1 MKIKK
6 LDVFFAISIVLY
18 LFSLTQNAF
27 YVNNEEEYSGY
38 LILILGLYAFLGGGA
53 GLSWLANIM
62 ILFSWATYKKKV
74 SIYFSLSALILG
86 VSFLFFDKIIM
97 GTNDKYGSITNYD
110 IGYYCWILS
119 FLTILIGNI
128 VNHKKQN

>member
-6 LDVFFAISIVLY
+6 IDIFFTISIILY

-53 GLSWLANIM
+53 GISWLANIM
-62 ILFSWATYKKKV
+62 ILFSWATYKKKI
-74 SIYFSLSALILG
+74 SIYFIFSAI
-86 VSFLFFDKIIM
+86 K
-97 GTNDKYGSITNYD
+97 
-110 IGYYCWILS
+110 
-119 FLTILIGNI
+119 
-128 VNHKKQN
+128 